1 MTKEATQEGVSA
13 LEGSFEEDPRE
24 AVYARAAKEREEN
37 PDFEPISDADDAELD
52 TELKAEEEP
61 EKKIE
66 GEQEPDVEPDDEP
79 TDEPEEEMVTL
90 KVDGEEVKVPLS
102 AVRDA
107 GVRSLQKESAADK
120 RLEEATRLKLEI
132 DALKAQI
139 PAAPVSE
146 EAAKPQPTQEE
157 KIGRLREIRRKIRV
171 EGVATAE
178 EYDQLEAEEFK
189 LEAELRDD
197 SFAAHRQVDT
207 QHQQEREAQESANK
221 LGASVREKYPEFDK
235 DVFFADEQGRLFK
248 DPNSGM
254 NVFNPEFAQWLADKP
269 PMYGMSMLYST
280 DMRDI
285 EIVMDK
291 YYESKTPVAD
301 LSAKREKKKSIDT
314 IETSKGRA
322 APKKKKEPETNEQ
335 YVARIKRERAQGP
348 GPQF

>member
-1 MTKEATQEGVSA
+1 MAKEATQEGVSA
-13 LEGSFEEDPRE
+13 LEGSFEQDPRE
-24 AVYARAAKEREEN
+24 AAYAEAAKAREED
-37 PDFEPISDADDAELD
+37 PDFVPVSDADDAELD

-66 GEQEPDVEPDDEP
+66 GEEEPDAVEVEP
-79 TDEPEEEMVTL
+79 TDDSEVEMRTV
-90 KVDGEEVKVPLS
+90 KVDGVERQVPLS
-102 AVRDA
+102 TLIEDGIRTH
-107 GVRSLQKESAADK
+107 QKEAAADK
-120 RLEEATRLKLEI
+120 RLEEATRLMLQVEQMQAK
-132 DALKAQI
+132 
-139 PAAPVSE
+139 PAAAPASE
-146 EAAKPQPTQEE
+146 EAAKPQPTRDE
-157 KIGRLREIRRKIRV
+157 KIGRLREIRRTYRV

-178 EYDQLEAEEFK
+178 EYDKLEAEEFK

-197 SFAAHRQVDT
+197 AYDTRRQEDT
-207 QHQQEREAQESANK
+207 QHQQERDAQESANT
-221 LGASVREKYPEFDK
+221 LGATVREKYPEFDK
-235 DVFFADEQGRLFK
+235 DVFFADEQGQLFK
-248 DPNSGM
+248 DPQTQM

-314 IETSKGRA
+314 IEASKGRA

-335 YVARIKRERAQGP
+335 YIARTKRERAQGP